1 MMADIRGAYVYD
13 PKSESERE
21 RIEARETKTRSRREA
36 LASAELSFTQLKG
49 QLLAEGLIDLAAFE
63 EGMKQLYSYYES
75 DIFSVAFF
83 FAGLARKPI
92 GQST

>member
-1 MMADIRGAYVYD
+1 MTGNAQDAYVYD

-21 RIEARETKTRSRREA
+21 RIKARETKTRSRRAA
-36 LASAELSFTQLKG
+36 LASAELSFTQLES

-63 EGMKQLYSYYES
+63 EGMKQLYSDYES
-75 DIFSVAFF
+75 DVFSVAFF
-83 FAGLARKPI
+83 FAGFARKPI